1 MLLEDAKIVV
11 HETLGDPQLGMR
23 RLVFK
28 TKIANEAKPGQ
39 FVQVKVSSGMEPLLR
54 RPISIAGVDL
64 EKSEITLL
72 YRLKGRGTKILAQ
85 AKPEDY
91 LNLLGPLGQGFTV
104 PQHGTLYLAAGG
116 IGAFPL
122 LPLAQQA
129 LTAGV
134 EVCLFWG
141 GENQSF
147 LESAGLKFWEDLG
160 ITVKVSTMDGSVGIQ
175 GTVIDLLRS
184 HELVESG
191 QVAVCGPLMMMAAV
205 SEFFQGTQ
213 FEVEASLEERM
224 GCGVGACL
232 GCVCTLQDEQG
243 KLRRGK
249 VCKDGPV
256 FKAKE
261 VVWNATL

>member
-1 MLLEDAKIVV
+1 MLLEDAKIVK
-11 HETLGDPQLGMR
+11 HETLGDPRFGIK

-28 TKIANEAKPGQ
+28 TKIAKEAQPGQ
-39 FVQVKVSSGMEPLLR
+39 FVQVKVSTGMDPLLR
-54 RPISIAGVDL
+54 RPISIAGIDL

-72 YRLKGRGTKILAQ
+72 YRLKGRGTQVLSQ
-85 AKPEDY
+85 ANPGDF
-91 LNLLGPLGQGFTV
+91 LSLLGPLGQGFSV
-104 PQHGTLYLAAGG
+104 PLSGNLYLVAGG

-122 LPLAQQA
+122 LPLAQRA

-134 EVCLFWG
+134 KVYLFWG
-141 GENQSF
+141 GEDQSF
-147 LESAGLKFWEDLG
+147 LESAGLRLWEEQG
-160 ITVKVSTMDGSVGIQ
+160 ISVKVSTMDGSMGIQ
-175 GTVIDLLRS
+175 GTVIDLLRN
-184 HELVESG
+184 HELAESG
-191 QVAVCGPLMMMAAV
+191 QVAVCGPMMMMAAV
-205 SEFFQGTQ
+205 SEFFQGTL

>member
-1 MLLEDAKIVV
+1 MFLEDAKIVE
-11 HETLGDPQLGMR
+11 HEIMGDPQLGMR
-23 RLVFK
+23 RLVFQ
-28 TKIANEAKPGQ
+28 TEIAQEAQPGQ
-39 FVQVKVSSGMEPLLR
+39 FVQLKVSTGLDPLLR
-54 RPISIAGVDL
+54 RPISIAGVDSD
-64 EKSEITLL
+64 KKEITLL
-72 YRLKGRGTKILAQ
+72 YRLKGKGTKILAQ
-85 AKPEDY
+85 AKPGEK

-104 PQHGTLYLAAGG
+104 PQCGTLYLVAGG

-122 LPLAQQA
+122 LPLAQKA
-129 LTAGV
+129 LTRGV

-147 LESAGLKFWEDLG
+147 MESAGLRLWENLG
-160 ITVKVSTMDGSVGIQ
+160 IKVEVSTMDGSMGIQ
-175 GTVIDLLRS
+175 GTVLDLLAK
-184 HELVESG
+184 HELAEEG
-191 QVAVCGPLMMMAAV
+191 RVAVCGPMMMMGAV
-205 SEFFQGTQ
+205 SEFFKETEL
-213 FEVEASLEERM
+213 EVEASLEERM